1 MNPIR
6 KILRY
11 IAVRFTSY
19 FLKGLVLI
27 VPITVTIYIVYE
39 VFKFLD
45 NLLPYEIP
53 GMSILIIIL
62 ATATLGFVG
71 TFLIQNPLREIFEKA
86 LKRIPLIK
94 IIYTSIRDLLSAF
107 VGQEKRFTKPVL
119 VKTNRDT
126 EMYKLGFVTQKDLS
140 SLGISEGKSAVY
152 LPHSYNFSGN
162 LFIVSNDLI
171 TPVEGPA
178 EEIMKFI
185 VSGGITKIS

>member
-1 MNPIR
+1 MEEIT
-6 KILRY
+6 KLLRFF
-11 IAVRFTSY
+11 ARRFTSF

-39 VFKFLD
+39 VFVFLD

-62 ATATLGFVG
+62 ATAFLGFVG
-71 TFLIQNPLREIFEKA
+71 TFLIQNPLKEVFEKA
-86 LKRIPLIK
+86 LGRIPLIK

-107 VGQEKRFTKPVL
+107 VGKEKRFTKPVL

-126 EMYKLGFVTQKDLS
+126 EMYKLGFITQKDLS

-171 TPVEGPA
+171 TPVDGPA

>member
-1 MNPIR
+1 MEDLT
-6 KILRY
+6 KLLRFFTR
-11 IAVRFTSY
+11 RFTSF

-39 VFKFLD
+39 VFVFLD

-53 GMSILIIIL
+53 GVSILIIIL
-62 ATATLGFVG
+62 ATAFLGFVG
-71 TFLIQNPLREIFEKA
+71 TFLIQNPLKEVFENA
-86 LKRIPLIK
+86 LGRIPLIK

-107 VGQEKRFTKPVL
+107 VGKEKRFTKPVL

-126 EMYKLGFVTQKDLS
+126 EMYKLGFITQKDLS

-171 TPVEGPA
+171 TPIEGPA

>member
-1 MNPIR
+1 MTEIT
-6 KILRY
+6 KIFKAIVR
-11 IAVRFTSY
+11 RFTGY

-27 VPITVTIYIVYE
+27 VPITVTFYIVYE
-39 VFKFLD
+39 VFIFLD

-53 GMSILIIIL
+53 GMSILIII
-62 ATATLGFVG
+62 AGTAALGFAG
-71 TFLIQNPLREIFEKA
+71 TFLIQNPLKDVFEKA
-86 LKRIPLIK
+86 LNRIPLIK

-107 VGQEKRFTKPVL
+107 VGKEKRFTRPVL

-126 EMYKLGFVTQKDLS
+126 EMYKLGFITQKDLS
-140 SLGISEGKSAVY
+140 SLGIPEGKSAVY

-171 TPVEGPA
+171 TPIDGPA

>member
-1 MNPIR
+1 MTQLR
-6 KILRY
+6 KIIRFFV
-11 IAVRFTSY
+11 VRFTSY

-27 VPITVTIYIVYE
+27 VPITVTIFIVYE

-53 GMSILIIIL
+53 GVSILIIIV
-62 ATATLGFVG
+62 ATATLGFAG
-71 TFLIQNPLREIFEKA
+71 TFLIQNPLKEIFEKT
-86 LKRIPLIK
+86 LDRIPLIK

-107 VGQEKRFTKPVL
+107 VGKEKRFTKPVL

-140 SLGISEGKSAVY
+140 SLGIAEGKSAVY

-171 TPVEGPA
+171 TPIDGPA